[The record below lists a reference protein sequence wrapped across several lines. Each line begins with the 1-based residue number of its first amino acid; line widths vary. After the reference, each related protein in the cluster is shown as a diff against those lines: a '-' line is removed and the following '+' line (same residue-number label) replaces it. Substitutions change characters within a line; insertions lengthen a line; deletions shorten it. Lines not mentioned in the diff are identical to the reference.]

1 MPRHEPPTT
10 TQRDGRQAVLD
21 AAISLFTEVG
31 YHGTSVR
38 QIASTAGLKVP
49 SMYHHYPSKQA
60 ILQAIMERVLSDVI
74 AHTRGAVTSVGDA
87 PSAQFRALMYAW
99 VLFHTQRRGEA
110 LIGASELRS
119 LDKDGLERIVALR
132 DEQESLFRAVINAGV
147 AAGEFSTPHPREAA
161 RAVINMGRSVA
172 SWFRPEGPRSATT
185 LAAEYA
191 DLALAM
197 VQVVDR

>member
-1 MPRHEPPTT
+1 MPRQVQPAAPT
-10 TQRDGRQAVLD
+10 RDGRQAILE
-21 AAISLFTEVG
+21 AAIERFTEVG

-38 QIASTAGLKVP
+38 QIASAANLQVA

-74 AHTRGAVTSVGDA
+74 DRTR
-87 PSAQFRALMYAW
+87 SAIKRADNGPTEQLRALMNAW

-119 LDKDGLERIVALR
+119 LDQDGLKRIVALR
-132 DEQESLFRAVINAGV
+132 DEQESMFRSVIDAGV
-147 AAGEFSTPHPREAA
+147 ATGEFSTPHPREAA

-172 SWFRPEGPRSATT
+172 SWFRPEGPQSATI

-197 VQVVDR
+197 VQASRA

>member
-1 MPRHEPPTT
+1 MPRHAQPPTPT
-10 TQRDGRQAVLD
+10 RDGRQAILE
-21 AAISLFTEVG
+21 AAIEVFTEVG
-31 YHGTSVR
+31 YHGASVR
-38 QIASTAGLKVP
+38 QIASAADLQVA

-74 AHTRGAVTSVGDA
+74 AHTRSAVKDAGDA
-87 PSAQFRALMYAW
+87 PTEQLRALMHAW

-119 LDKDGLERIVALR
+119 LDQDGLERIVALR
-132 DEQESLFRAVINAGV
+132 DEQESMFRSVIDAGV
-147 AAGEFSTPHPREAA
+147 TAGEFGTPHPREAA

-172 SWFRPEGPRSATT
+172 SWFRPEGAQSAMT

-191 DLALAM
+191 DLALAT
-197 VQVVDR
+197 VQASRG